1 MPGAQ
6 RKHLTNVSYHLD
18 EKGNM
23 LTGKRLMFKN
33 NNTTFH
39 DGLLFSQA
47 EKSKFILTL
56 RDSAQEPASER
67 AELTSG
73 VGGGGEP
80 LHAVLSLSPQPL
92 PPCHPE
98 LGNSLGPIPFRPA
111 ASLPP
116 IHPQLW
122 FPKPRHPAPDSQAV
136 TGSAPVCS
144 TPGASSPG

>member
-73 VGGGGEP
+73 VGGGRGTPACRP
-80 LHAVLSLSPQPL
+80 LTVP
-92 PPCHPE
+92 
-98 LGNSLGPIPFRPA
+98 PA
-111 ASLPP
+111 AAPMPSRARELPWAYP
-116 IHPQLW
+116 VSPSSQPPTHP
-122 FPKPRHPAPDSQAV
+122 P
-136 TGSAPVCS
+136 PVVV
-144 TPGASSPG
+144 P